1 MSSFTDQYIDDT
13 FKGILHVGG
22 VPLPASGLI
31 NVFDGNGNQS
41 SLNLGRDGSGLSVS
55 GTLSASGI
63 LTSGNVTYPTSST
76 GVNLLDLIYPVGS
89 VYFSTVFY
97 QDFNIFG
104 GTWVQTAQGRFIAGV
119 GEGTDKN
126 SVKKTYVPGN
136 DTSGEYAH
144 SLTSGEGPTH
154 DHSGVGAVYGAGEEG
169 IPRSFL
175 NKLSG
180 KQILV
185 HENAGHT
192 SSILPANRGLNLDS
206 ELLIDSSGSG
216 TAHNNTPP
224 AFGLYVYTRTA

>member
-13 FKGILHVGG
+13 FKGILHTGG
-22 VPLPASGLI
+22 IPLPTSGVS
-31 NVFDGNGNQS
+31 NVFDGDGNQS
-41 SLNLGRDGSGLSVS
+41 SLSLGRDGNGVSVS

-97 QDFNIFG
+97 QDFNIFAG
-104 GTWVQTAQGRFIAGV
+104 KWVQTAQGRFIAGV

-126 SVKKTYVPGN
+126 SVKKTYTQGN
-136 DTSGEYAH
+136 DTTGEYAH
-144 SLTSGEGPTH
+144 SLTSSEGPSH
-154 DHSGVGAVYGAGEEG
+154 NHSGVGIVSGSNGENISNSYRNLIG
-169 IPRSFL
+169 RS
-175 NKLSG
+175 
-180 KQILV
+180 ILL
-185 HENAGHT
+185 HQGGGHT
-192 SSILPANRGLNLDS
+192 SATISPNSVGRLDS

-224 AFGLYVYTRTA
+224 AFGLYVYTRVS